1 MLRKKLEERKRLLEE
16 KRAYKKEEE
25 KNNIVRLLNL
35 PFDDEK
41 IHHYNKLLYFATNGL
56 MNQTLDEN
64 EIKLYI
70 LNANYKLFNVE
81 EYDVYFSRLGGKKEE
96 KSKYLKKRKGS
107 EKK

>member
-41 IHHYNKLLYFATNGL
+41 IHHYNKLLYFAT
-56 MNQTLDEN
+56 
-64 EIKLYI
+64 K
-70 LNANYKLFNVE
+70 
-81 EYDVYFSRLGGKKEE
+81 
-96 KSKYLKKRKGS
+96 
-107 EKK
+107 

>member
-1 MLRKKLEERKRLLEE
+1 
-16 KRAYKKEEE
+16 
-25 KNNIVRLLNL
+25 
-35 PFDDEK
+35 
-41 IHHYNKLLYFATNGL
+41 

-81 EYDVYFSRLGGKKEE
+81 EYDVYFSRLGGKIDE